1 MSLIFEKFTLGRN
14 GVEEEFYEELIP
26 LEAFL
31 PGRYLSP
38 PPLISASLLQFER

>member
-14 GVEEEFYEELIP
+14 GVEEFYEELIP

-38 PPLISASLLQFER
+38 PRLISASLLQFER